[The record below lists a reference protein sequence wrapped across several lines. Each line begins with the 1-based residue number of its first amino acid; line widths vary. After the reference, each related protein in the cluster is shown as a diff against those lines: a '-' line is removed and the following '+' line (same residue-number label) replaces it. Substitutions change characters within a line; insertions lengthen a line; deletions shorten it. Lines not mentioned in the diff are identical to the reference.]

1 MNAVLAVSGPIILV
15 AAFLAFGVVCAVA
28 AFFVFREA
36 AQQYEVP
43 VPPTYKMDDA
53 YDWVVRHLDELV
65 AATLTPDDVRRILRY
80 QVEFFQRQGVTQ
92 NGERPHLAA
101 DVVIGTSETVD
112 YIMSRAKQ
120 DGEDY
125 LPEQIYPV
133 VETQLAYMRA
143 IGAIGPQRGTT

>member
-1 MNAVLAVSGPIILV
+1 MNAVLAVSGPVIVLAV
-15 AAFLAFGVVCAVA
+15 FLAFGVVCGVA

-43 VPPTYKMDDA
+43 EPPTYRMDDA
-53 YDWVVRHLDELV
+53 YEWVVRHLDELV
-65 AATLTPDDVRRILRY
+65 ASTLTPEDLRRILRY

-92 NGERPHLAA
+92 NGDRPQLVA

-112 YIMSRAKQ
+112 YIMRRAKQ
-120 DGEDY
+120 DGEEY

-143 IGAIGPQRGTT
+143 IGAIGPQRDTT